1 MQLVR
6 YLKCKDS
13 GLFPQCHQMIE
24 GQNEEEVVVKAK
36 AHAKEHHGRDL
47 TENDIIELRKHI
59 IEKTVSC

>member
-6 YLKCKDS
+6 YLKCKDT
-13 GLFPQCHQMIE
+13 GMFPECHQMIE
-24 GQNEEEVVVKAK
+24 GQDVDEVLGKAK

-47 TENDIIELRKHI
+47 TENEMTEMRKHI